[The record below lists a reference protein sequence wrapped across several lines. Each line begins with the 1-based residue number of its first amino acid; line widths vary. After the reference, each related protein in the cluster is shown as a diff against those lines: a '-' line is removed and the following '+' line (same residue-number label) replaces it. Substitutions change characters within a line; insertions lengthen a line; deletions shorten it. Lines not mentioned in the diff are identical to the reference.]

1 MDNPQRSIPQRD
13 VCSTTNRDECSGVG
27 VKRPPNGWHNP
38 LIMKI

>member
-1 MDNPQRSIPQRD
+1 MDNPQRSILKD

-27 VKRPPNGWHNP
+27 VKRPPNGWHNL